1 MTGARPRK
9 RRLQGTE
16 RLMVSEVVA
25 LARAAIGRFVDLAL
39 YGFAA
44 CVLVVASMLGVDDLD
59 R

>member
-1 MTGARPRK
+1 
-9 RRLQGTE
+9 
-16 RLMVSEVVA
+16 MVSEVVA